1 MTAQELIPAAMDDF
15 SAKVRAVP
23 DDRWQAPTPCTEW
36 TVRDL
41 VNHLTYEHLWAPH
54 LLHGETLEQVGD
66 RYDGDVLG
74 DDPVGSWTAAAE
86 ASRAVWPQTDPDS
99 SVHLSSGLNPLSEY
113 AEQMYLDLVVHGWDL
128 ARGAGLDDTIDP
140 VAAEHM
146 LAYITPRVRD
156 WAGVF
161 APPVPT
167 TSDNPSDRLL
177 ALVGRSPTW
186 PS

>member
-1 MTAQELIPAAMDDF
+1 MSAQEMIPAAIDDF
-15 SAKVRAVP
+15 SAKIRAVP
-23 DDRWQAPTPCTEW
+23 PDRWQVPTPCTDW

-41 VNHLTYEHLWAPH
+41 VNHMAYEHLWAPH

-74 DDPVGSWTAAAE
+74 DDPVAAWNTAAE
-86 ASRAVWPQTDPDS
+86 ASRAVWPATDPDS

-140 VAAEHM
+140 DAAEQL
-146 LAYITPRVRD
+146 LAYITPHVGD
-156 WAGVF
+156 WPGAF
-161 APPVPT
+161 ASPVPT
-167 TSDNPSDRLL
+167 DSDDPGHRLV
-177 ALVGRSPTW
+177 ALLGRSPTW